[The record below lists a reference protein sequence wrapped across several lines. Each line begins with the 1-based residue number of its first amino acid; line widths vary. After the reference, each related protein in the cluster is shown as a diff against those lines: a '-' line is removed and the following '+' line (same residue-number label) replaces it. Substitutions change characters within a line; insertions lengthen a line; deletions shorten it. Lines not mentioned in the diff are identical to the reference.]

1 MKIQSVCFLII
12 GLLFGVVIMLLVELT
27 EDDNEVGRYELYN
40 GTYTVKSGLIAGV
53 VPKTWD
59 LSAVFKI
66 DTATGAVSMYFED
79 KDDNGSSRR
88 RFVDVSDEHCNI
100 PPAKDNIAKPV
111 EVRPD

>member
-1 MKIQSVCFLII
+1 MKIQSVCFLIV

-53 VPKTWD
+53 VPKTWE

-88 RFVDVSDEHCNI
+88 RFVDVSDEHYNI

-111 EVRPD
+111 EVR